1 MPRVAGDKP
10 HYTFVLRNER
20 TGRYVT
26 DCTIELDSVTTIIG
40 RTVAKPMLYEWY
52 YRTTRDTIAGTI
64 ALLAEGIE
72 GLECTPEEI
81 IEEFGDGDAL
91 EEYLKANGLRPRDY
105 VERRGA
111 EGNDK
116 HEFFERLCKA
126 GFEDLE
132 AADNLARRHIED
144 PDGFVRGIAGWWLQ
158 EQPDDILAVEQV
170 LPNLAHGYC
179 GSVDLVRRSKTTD
192 LKTRKDGSTSYR
204 SDHLQSDGYW
214 LTWNANHPEAPS
226 TGRSVLVVRPD
237 GSFDE
242 YDTTLPEGSFLHVL
256 ALDRALS
263 LQKEV

>member
-10 HYTFVLRNER
+10 YYTFVLRNEH
-20 TGRYVT
+20 TGRYVP

-40 RTVAKPMLYEWY
+40 RVIAKPMLYEWY
-52 YRTTRDTIAGTI
+52 YRTTRDAIAGTI
-64 ALLAEGIE
+64 ATLVE
-72 GLECTPEEI
+72 LECAPEDI

-105 VERRGA
+105 VEQRGA
-111 EGNDK
+111 EGRDK

-126 GFEDLE
+126 GYEDLE
-132 AADNLARRHIED
+132 IADRLARRHAED
-144 PDGFVRGIAGWWLQ
+144 SDGYVRGIAGWWLQ

-170 LPNLAHGYC
+170 LPNLQRGYC

-192 LKTRKDGSTSYR
+192 LKTRKEGGTAYR

-214 LTWNANHPEAPS
+214 LTWNDNHPTDRSE
-226 TGRSVLVVRPD
+226 GRSVLVVRPD
-237 GSFDE
+237 GTFDE
-242 YDTTLPEGSFLHVL
+242 YETTLPEGSFLHVL

-263 LQKEV
+263 QQKEV